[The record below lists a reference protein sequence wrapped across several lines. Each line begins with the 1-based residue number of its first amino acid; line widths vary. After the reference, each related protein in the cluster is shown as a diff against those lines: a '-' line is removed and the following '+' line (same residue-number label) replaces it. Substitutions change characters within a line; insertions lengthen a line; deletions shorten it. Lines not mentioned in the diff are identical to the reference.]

1 MMQKWY
7 QKIVVQKATAWGLF
21 AILILLICI
30 SPHAIKDLMQL
41 NSEQMNIALAY
52 PKVDIPSRAVIGNIQ
67 NSPGDLQTTRG
78 LNVDSRKRI
87 RAEDI
92 IILTKTSKSNSSS
105 IAIDILSIEEQVSP
119 RVDDFSHMAKIAK
132 YSIKDL
138 PRDINFQP
146 SSEIRVR
153 AYPEN
158 TPKNSFFIIDDRNST
173 VYKIN
178 KKPILNDIWDTVAS
192 DYTRFYSGDRLTR
205 MGIAYGVGGIM
216 ANTDIDEDIQ
226 KWYQKD
232 LHSSGTD
239 NVAEITK
246 MFGEGKYLIP
256 LSLAA
261 ASMGAIISTENEI
274 PAIGKWGQGATR
286 AYLLGG
292 PQLLVMQR
300 VVGAS
305 RPGEDSYGSRWD
317 PFNDT
322 NAVSGHAFMGAV
334 PFLTLAHMS
343 ENRLMRYVYY
353 AASTLAGFSR
363 INDDAHFTSQVFLG
377 WFIAWEATGTV
388 SEDTKENNFRI
399 QPMAL
404 QEGGGVELSWHW

>member
-7 QKIVVQKATAWGLF
+7 QKIAAQKAIAWWLF

-30 SPHAIKDLMQL
+30 FSHRIKDLIQL
-41 NSEQMNIALAY
+41 NIKQMNIALAY
-52 PKVDIPSRAVIGNIQ
+52 QRADTPSRAVIGSIQ
-67 NSPGDLQTTRG
+67 NSPVDLQATRDF
-78 LNVDSRKRI
+78 NVDSRKRI
-87 RAEDI
+87 KAEDI
-92 IILTKTSKSNSSS
+92 IIITKTSKSNSPL
-105 IAIDILSIEEQVSP
+105 IAIDTLNIEEQAGP
-119 RVDDFSHMAKIAK
+119 RVDNFSHMAKIAK
-132 YSIKDL
+132 YSTKDL
-138 PRDINFQP
+138 PSDINLQP

-158 TPKNSFFIIDDRNST
+158 TPKDSFLVITDRG
-173 VYKIN
+173 VAVDQIK
-178 KKPILNDIWDTVAS
+178 KKPILNDIWDTIAS

-205 MGIAYGVGGIM
+205 MGMAYGIGGIM
-216 ANTDIDEDIQ
+216 ANSEIDEDIQ

-232 LHSSGTD
+232 IHSSGTD

-246 MFGEGKYLIP
+246 ILGEGKYLIP

-261 ASMGAIISTENEI
+261 AGMGAIISTENETSV
-274 PAIGKWGQGATR
+274 IGKWGQDATR

-300 VVGAS
+300 VLGGS
-305 RPGEDSYGSRWD
+305 RPGENDYGSSWNA
-317 PFNDT
+317 FNDA
-322 NAVSGHAFMGAV
+322 NAVSGHAFIGAV
-334 PFLTLAHMS
+334 PFLTMAHMS
-343 ENRLMRYVYY
+343 ENRLMRYFYY

-377 WFIAWEATGTV
+377 WFIAWEATSTV

-404 QEGGGVELSWHW
+404 EEGGGVRMSWNW